1 MPHSSGLEFSS
12 SRRFRLEGSRVGGR
26 GGGCRVGGEG
36 LGGVGRGRGRWGG
49 DKHRGGRIACR
60 EPQELKRNATLH
72 CVCRDMLQEIK

>member
-49 DKHRGGRIACR
+49 DKHRGG
-60 EPQELKRNATLH
+60 E
-72 CVCRDMLQEIK
+72 

>member
-26 GGGCRVGGEG
+26 GGGVEWVVRGWEG
-36 LGGVGRGRGRWGG
+36 LGGGG
-49 DKHRGGRIACR
+49 GGGGETNTGGGRIACR

>member
-36 LGGVGRGRGRWGG
+36 LGGVGRGRGRGRWGG
-49 DKHRGGRIACR
+49 ETNTGGKNSL
-60 EPQELKRNATLH
+60 QGATGVKKKCNFAL
-72 CVCRDMLQEIK
+72 RM